1 MTRYERIASDLAG
14 PGYSVCPQFL
24 PRGECARLARRGRSL
39 WKLGA
44 MRAAAIGRGSS
55 RVLRPDI
62 RGDWICWIDPGIA
75 TRAEAQ
81 LLARIEALR
90 VTLNRLLF
98 VGAFD
103 FELHWAL
110 YPPGAHY
117 ARHLDRFR
125 GARERVVSLVL
136 YLNEGWRA
144 RDGGALR
151 LYLSDGAYRDVV
163 PIEGTLVVFL
173 ADRFEHE
180 VLPAHRERLSLT
192 GWLRRRTG

>member
-1 MTRYERIASDLAG
+1 MTRYERIATDLAG

-62 RGDWICWIDPGIA
+62 RGDFIRWIDPGLA

-81 LLARIEALR
+81 LLARVETLR
-90 VTLNRLLF
+90 VALNRLLC

-110 YPPGAHY
+110 YPPGAYY

-151 LYLSDGAYRDVV
+151 LYFSDGAHRDVV
-163 PIEGTLVVFL
+163 PIGGTLVVFL